1 MTAARYRMG
10 SFSTTIMN
18 RISTTACQC
27 NATLLPGM
35 RPARAG
41 AEDITR
47 PLRWD
52 AWGAAAT
59 RAQTGGSE
67 KAARRRAAFSLTP
80 FGNVPFEALHR
91 RRPRGPVL

>member
-18 RISTTACQC
+18 RISTTARQS

-41 AEDITR
+41 AET
-47 PLRWD
+47 
-52 AWGAAAT
+52 
-59 RAQTGGSE
+59 
-67 KAARRRAAFSLTP
+67 
-80 FGNVPFEALHR
+80 
-91 RRPRGPVL
+91 